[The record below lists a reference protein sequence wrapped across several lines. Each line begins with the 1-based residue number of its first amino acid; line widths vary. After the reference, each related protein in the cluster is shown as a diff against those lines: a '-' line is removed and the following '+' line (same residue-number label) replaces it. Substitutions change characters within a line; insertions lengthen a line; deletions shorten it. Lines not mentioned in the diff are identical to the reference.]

1 MSVKL
6 DYESLGRDGL
16 SEIADKALAEIVA
29 NIQDPN
35 TDFKK
40 ARKLVIE
47 VAFKPNEQ
55 RNFPEMTY
63 AVKMTL
69 APVKPV
75 SVTSMVEADGNGELA
90 LFIPEIGTRPD
101 QYELPIE
108 KPKNVTPMKEAVR
121 G

>member
-1 MSVKL
+1 MSIKL
-6 DYESLGRDGL
+6 DYESLGHDGL
-16 SEIADKALAEIVA
+16 GEIANKALCEIVA

-35 TDFKK
+35 TDHKK
-40 ARKLVIE
+40 QRKLVIE

-63 AVKMTL
+63 AVKTYL

-75 SVTSMVEADGNGELA
+75 SITSMVESDHNGELA

-101 QYELPIE
+101 QMELPL
-108 KPKNVTPMKEAVR
+108 NVTPMKEAAR